1 MMWLILVEAFSLTC
15 AIALTV
21 AFDLTLTIPLA
32 LGANVVAEH
41 GTENEVLLRRE
52 QIQRTGDD
60 EADSLQAFAPSEID
74 IQVVPTS
81 GLQDVRD
88 ALTFQ
93 S

>member
-1 MMWLILVEAFSLTC
+1 MMWLILVEAFSLAS

-21 AFDLTLTIPLA
+21 ASALTLTIPLA
-32 LGANVVAEH
+32 LGTNVVAEH
-41 GTENEVLLRRE
+41 GTENEVLLRRK

-60 EADSLQAFAPSEID
+60 EADSLQTLAPSEID
-74 IQVVPTS
+74 IQVVATS

-88 ALTFQ
+88 ALTLQ

>member
-21 AFDLTLTIPLA
+21 ASALALTIPLA
-32 LGANVVAEH
+32 LGTDVVAEH

-52 QIQRTGDD
+52 QIQWTGDD
-60 EADSLQAFAPSEID
+60 KADSLQTLAPSEID

>member
-1 MMWLILVEAFSLTC
+1 MMWLILVEVFSLAS

-21 AFDLTLTIPLA
+21 ASALTLTIPLA
-32 LGANVVAEH
+32 LGTNVVAEH